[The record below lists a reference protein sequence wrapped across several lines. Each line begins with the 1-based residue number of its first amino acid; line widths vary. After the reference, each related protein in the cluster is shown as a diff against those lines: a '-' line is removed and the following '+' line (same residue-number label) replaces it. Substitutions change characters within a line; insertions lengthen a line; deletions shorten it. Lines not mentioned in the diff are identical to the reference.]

1 MVAIDAPGCYTD
13 SPRSY
18 RAHPTRGER
27 PRSRGGCPAPVRPS
41 RLNQQLPRLAKQGK
55 TSVTPVDAGR
65 RTRAVAVY
73 SHAAVATLA
82 EELLH
87 LETGQELALRGS
99 CHVRTLSRAYP
110 SALVAESRLAE
121 MSVPRS
127 TMEDRRTL
135 VRSFTRMCIRR
146 VCLGIDSTIRDVSV
160 SCVCVCRGTTRAL
173 QWRLWRGRADS
184 RPREKNAFLS
194 RKSPPGM
201 LRDVTVWKKLGL
213 ILGSKVPLKVSKSSP
228 KIEPGSQRGHQTAAH
243 RR

>member
-1 MVAIDAPGCYTD
+1 MPRAG
-13 SPRSY
+13 SPIEAESTTSE
-18 RAHPTRGER
+18 AGE
-27 PRSRGGCPAPVRPS
+27 A
-41 RLNQQLPRLAKQGK
+41 GK

-173 QWRLWRGRADS
+173 QWRLWRGRAD
-184 RPREKNAFLS
+184 PRRRCKRLFTT
-194 RKSPPGM
+194 G
-201 LRDVTVWKKLGL
+201 KK
-213 ILGSKVPLKVSKSSP
+213 ISTWHAS
-228 KIEPGSQRGHQTAAH
+228 
-243 RR
+243 

>member
-1 MVAIDAPGCYTD
+1 MVAIDAPGCFTD
-13 SPRSY
+13 SSRSY

-99 CHVRTLSRAYP
+99 CHVRALSRAYP

-127 TMEDRRTL
+127 TMEDREHSFGRSRGCVSDACASVSIQRYVTLASLACACAVERRARCSGASGEGARTL
-135 VRSFTRMCIRR
+135 
-146 VCLGIDSTIRDVSV
+146 D
-160 SCVCVCRGTTRAL
+160 
-173 QWRLWRGRADS
+173 
-184 RPREKNAFLS
+184 REKRTPFCHENLHLACF
-194 RKSPPGM
+194 
-201 LRDVTVWKKLGL
+201 VT
-213 ILGSKVPLKVSKSSP
+213 
-228 KIEPGSQRGHQTAAH
+228 
-243 RR
+243 

>member
-1 MVAIDAPGCYTD
+1 M
-13 SPRSY
+13 
-18 RAHPTRGER
+18 
-27 PRSRGGCPAPVRPS
+27 
-41 RLNQQLPRLAKQGK
+41 
-55 TSVTPVDAGR
+55 
-65 RTRAVAVY
+65 AVY

-146 VCLGIDSTIRDVSV
+146 VCLGIDSTICDVSV
-160 SCVCVCRGTTRAL
+160 SCVCVCRGTTRAAVAP
-173 QWRLWRGRADS
+173 QAKARGLS
-184 RPREKNAFLS
+184 NREKRTPFCHENLHLACF
-194 RKSPPGM
+194 
-201 LRDVTVWKKLGL
+201 VT
-213 ILGSKVPLKVSKSSP
+213 
-228 KIEPGSQRGHQTAAH
+228 
-243 RR
+243 

>member
-1 MVAIDAPGCYTD
+1 MVAIDAPGCFTD

-99 CHVRTLSRAYP
+99 CHVRALSRAYP

-146 VCLGIDSTIRDVSV
+146 VCLGIDLTIRDVSV

-173 QWRLWRGRADS
+173 QWCLRRGRAD
-184 RPREKNAFLS
+184 PRKKDVNAFS
-194 RKSPPGM
+194 RRERKSPPGM
-201 LRDVTVWKKLGL
+201 LRDVTVLGL

>member
-173 QWRLWRGRADS
+173 QWRLWRGRGDS

-201 LRDVTVWKKLGL
+201 LRDVTVLGL
-213 ILGSKVPLKVSKSSP
+213 ILGSKVPLKVSLAHC
-228 KIEPGSQRGHQTAAH
+228 SQSKNRAWLAALPPPLT
-243 RR
+243 

>member
-1 MVAIDAPGCYTD
+1 
-13 SPRSY
+13 
-18 RAHPTRGER
+18 
-27 PRSRGGCPAPVRPS
+27 
-41 RLNQQLPRLAKQGK
+41 
-55 TSVTPVDAGR
+55 
-65 RTRAVAVY
+65 VAVY

-99 CHVRTLSRAYP
+99 CHVRALSRAYP

-146 VCLGIDSTIRDVSV
+146 VCLGIDLTIRDVSV

-173 QWRLWRGRADS
+173 QWRLWRGRAD
-184 RPREKNAFLS
+184 PRRTARKERLLS
-194 RKSPPGM
+194 RKSPP
-201 LRDVTVWKKLGL
+201 WHA
-213 ILGSKVPLKVSKSSP
+213 S
-228 KIEPGSQRGHQTAAH
+228 
-243 RR
+243 

>member
-1 MVAIDAPGCYTD
+1 M
-13 SPRSY
+13 
-18 RAHPTRGER
+18 
-27 PRSRGGCPAPVRPS
+27 
-41 RLNQQLPRLAKQGK
+41 
-55 TSVTPVDAGR
+55 
-65 RTRAVAVY
+65 AVY

-173 QWRLWRGRADS
+173 QWCLRRGRAD
-184 RPREKNAFLS
+184 PRKKDVNAFS
-194 RKSPPGM
+194 RRERKSPPGM
-201 LRDVTVWKKLGL
+201 LRDVTVLGL
-213 ILGSKVPLKVSKSSP
+213 ILGSKVPLKVSKPHCIQKSS
-228 KIEPGSQRGHQTAAH
+228 RH
-243 RR
+243 RRPKEQIARRLQP